1 MAAKRTKKGSGG
13 EPLGFEQKL
22 WAAADKMRGHMDP
35 AEYKHVAL
43 GLIFLKYISDA
54 FEEKHSALLAETED
68 EAARSLAAG
77 GPGEPGVDPEDRDEY
92 LAESVFWVPR
102 EARWSHLQASAKQPE
117 IGKLI
122 DDAMVAIEREN
133 PQLKGVLSKDYARPT
148 IDKTQLG
155 EPIDL
160 IGAITMGE
168 AESRSKDILGRVF
181 EYFLGRF
188 AGAEGKGGGEFY
200 TARCVV
206 RLLVEMLEPFKG
218 RVYDPCSGSGGMF
231 VHNPEAAARD
241 VRVRENL
248 VRYLEEQI
256 AGSDSWPQRRRDE
269 LVGTLRRRPGLA
281 PLLRASPG
289 RASCA
294 STGQR

>member
-1 MAAKRTKKGSGG
+1 MAAPS
-13 EPLGFEQKL
+13 
-22 WAAADKMRGHMDP
+22 H
-35 AEYKHVAL
+35 
-43 GLIFLKYISDA
+43 
-54 FEEKHSALLAETED
+54 LAEN
-68 EAARSLAAG
+68 
-77 GPGEPGVDPEDRDEY
+77 
-92 LAESVFWVPR
+92 VFWVPR
-102 EARWSHLQASAKQPE
+102 EVRWEHLQANARQPE

-168 AESRSKDILGRVF
+168 AERRSKDILGRVY

-188 AGAEGKGGGEFY
+188 AGAKGKGGGEFY

-218 RVYDPCSGSGGMF
+218 RVYDPCGGSGGMF

-248 VRYLEEQI
+248 VRNLEEQI

>member
-1 MAAKRTKKGSGG
+1 MAATRAKKGNGNA
-13 EPLGFEQKL
+13 PLGFEQKL

-54 FEEKHSALLAETED
+54 FEEKHSALLAEAEE
-68 EAARSLAAG
+68 EATRSLAAG
-77 GPGEPGVDPEDRDEY
+77 GPGDSGIDPEDRDEY
-92 LAESVFWVPR
+92 LADNVFWVPR
-102 EARWSHLQASAKQPE
+102 EARWSHLQANAKQPE

-155 EPIDL
+155 ELIDL
-160 IGAITMGE
+160 IGTITTGE
-168 AESRSKDILGRVF
+168 AESRSKDILGRVY

-188 AGAEGKGGGEFY
+188 AGAEGKGGGELY

-269 LVGTLRRRPGLA
+269 LVGTLRTRPGLA

-294 STGQR
+294 STGQG

>member
-1 MAAKRTKKGSGG
+1 MTAPS
-13 EPLGFEQKL
+13 
-22 WAAADKMRGHMDP
+22 H
-35 AEYKHVAL
+35 
-43 GLIFLKYISDA
+43 
-54 FEEKHSALLAETED
+54 LAEN
-68 EAARSLAAG
+68 
-77 GPGEPGVDPEDRDEY
+77 
-92 LAESVFWVPR
+92 VFWVPR
-102 EARWSHLQASAKQPE
+102 EVRWEHLQANARQPE
-117 IGKLI
+117 IGK
-122 DDAMVAIEREN
+122 
-133 PQLKGVLSKDYARPT
+133 
-148 IDKTQLG
+148 
-155 EPIDL
+155 PIDL
-160 IGAITMGE
+160 IGTITMGE
-168 AESRSKDILGRVF
+168 AESRSKDILGRVY

-269 LVGTLRRRPGLA
+269 LVGTLARGPAL
-281 PLLRASPG
+281 P
-289 RASCA
+289 ASCA
-294 STGQR
+294 PPPPPRRQVAAAHLG